1 MGRMVEHF
9 SSAGLRAF
17 DTQAV
22 QVQKKDSNAL
32 SIFLPFWNLGLCW
45 NISDHHGTFK
55 IILDYIG
62 SCHNF
67 RQFQAISDQ
76 FGPFQP
82 IHDDFLVVFGPF
94 PEHLRTSSGHFRQ
107 FPELLVTTFGPFIDH
122 FESFPDISWP
132 FLTISGRAKS
142 LLNSFEQI
150 GTLSP
155 ICWMGRDW
163 TVSLNQLTIRAPL
176 MRC

>member
-22 QVQKKDSNAL
+22 QVQKKFQCL
-32 SIFLPFWNLGLCW
+32 EHFLPFWNLGLCW

-82 IHDDFLVVFGPF
+82 IHDDFLVVFLGHF
-94 PEHLRTSSGHFRQ
+94 LSILEHLLAILDNFQNFLWPLLDHLLTILNHFLT
-107 FPELLVTTFGPFIDH
+107 FPDH
-122 FESFPDISWP
+122 FWL
-132 FLTISGRAKS
+132 FLVG
-142 LLNSFEQI
+142 LNHYWTALSRLEHSVLYVGWDGI
-150 GTLSP
+150 GLYP
-155 ICWMGRDW
+155 W
-163 TVSLNQLTIRAPL
+163 TNWQSEHR
-176 MRC
+176 